1 MSCCTNG
8 FVRFLLSVMCDNQ
21 QLVEKEIA
29 KVHGKNKQN
38 QRAYCAFGVDYFKRQ
53 FNTAFPKYCIC
64 LGACKQST
72 TNIPLAAA
80 GGNPKPQTDAH
91 THIYRKWT
99 WERKH
104 ISAVPLISFL
114 CVHNDRSMYICIK
127 KERRPAPKKPSQGSY
142 TQASICIT
150 VRTLKLCS

>member
-1 MSCCTNG
+1 
-8 FVRFLLSVMCDNQ
+8 MCDNQ

-72 TNIPLAAA
+72 TNIPLSAA

-91 THIYRKWT
+91 THT
-99 WERKH
+99 
-104 ISAVPLISFL
+104 
-114 CVHNDRSMYICIK
+114 YI
-127 KERRPAPKKPSQGSY
+127 
-142 TQASICIT
+142 
-150 VRTLKLCS
+150 

>member
-80 GGNPKPQTDAH
+80 GGNPKPQTDTHTHTYIGSEPERGSTFLLSHLFLFSVCTTTDRCIYVSKKRGDRLPKSLVKAH
-91 THIYRKWT
+91 THR
-99 WERKH
+99 
-104 ISAVPLISFL
+104 PLF
-114 CVHNDRSMYICIK
+114 V
-127 KERRPAPKKPSQGSY
+127 
-142 TQASICIT
+142 
-150 VRTLKLCS
+150 

>member
-1 MSCCTNG
+1 
-8 FVRFLLSVMCDNQ
+8 MCDNQ

-72 TNIPLAAA
+72 TNIPLSAA

-104 ISAVPLISFL
+104 ISAVPHFFSL
-114 CVHNDRSMYICIK
+114 CAQRQIDVYMYQK
-127 KERRPAPKKPSQGSY
+127 REETGSQK
-142 TQASICIT
+142 A
-150 VRTLKLCS
+150 